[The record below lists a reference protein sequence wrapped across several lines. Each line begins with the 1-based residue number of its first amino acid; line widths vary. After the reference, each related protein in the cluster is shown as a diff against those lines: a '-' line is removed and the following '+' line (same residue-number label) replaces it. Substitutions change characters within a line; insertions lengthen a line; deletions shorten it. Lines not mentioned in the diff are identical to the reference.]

1 MMMVELFCDVLNRSV
16 TAGIV
21 ILAVI
26 LVRFLFG
33 KLPKLFSYLLWF
45 AVLLRLCC
53 PVTIHAD
60 FGLVTDMD
68 IAQIWLP
75 STETIVSEKTDSYVP
90 EEISVHANVIT
101 GTDINT
107 ETTHI
112 YEISDK
118 TEKGEAFTF
127 TFSYESAGKLAI
139 IWLLVGGVLLI
150 YEVISYCR
158 FVYRLKPSKKEKV
171 VISSKV
177 KVPFVA
183 GIVRPVIYLPAGLDK
198 VQQELIV
205 LHEKIHIKRLD
216 YLIKPLFLFSCCV
229 HWFNPFVW
237 VAYYLMIQDMESSCD
252 EAVIRSIGYERKKEY
267 AYTLL
272 ELSTS
277 GTWKVGYPIAF
288 GENNVKRRIKNV
300 VKSKKKA
307 AWLIGL
313 GILMTCAV
321 IILLVVSRTDTL
333 ESIVVTENPSDTA
346 GSSIAEYLPEG
357 MNQFE
362 TEPEKE
368 QMLPAEEIVVTENE
382 NPLEDTKHEYYG
394 SDDVL
399 PVSDAASAE
408 TDKFAVLL
416 QDGPEAYYD
425 LGIVYRYPV
434 EDATIVN
441 SYGIRVHPVTGEEK
455 AHSGVDFVAEEGT
468 PVMAAADG
476 YVTETGFDAD
486 CGNYVIIQHINGELT
501 YYACCK
507 DILATKGAEVK
518 RGEQIATVGKTG
530 TSTGAHLHFA
540 VSKNGVFLEPVLQAE
555 NLMSTE

>member
-1 MMMVELFCDVLNRSV
+1 MMMAELFCDVLNRSV
-16 TAGIV
+16 TTGIV

-33 KLPKLFSYLLWF
+33 RLPKLFSYLLWF

-53 PVTIHAD
+53 PVSIHAD
-60 FGLVTDMD
+60 FGLVTDVD
-68 IAQIWLP
+68 ITQIWLP
-75 STETIVSEKTDSYVP
+75 FTETMVSEKTDSYVP
-90 EEISVHANVIT
+90 GEISVQENITT
-101 GTDINT
+101 GTDTNT

-118 TEKGEAFTF
+118 TGKGEAFTL
-127 TFSYESAGKLAI
+127 TFSYESAEKLAI
-139 IWLLVGGVLLI
+139 IWLFVGGVLLI
-150 YEVISYCR
+150 YEVIGYCR
-158 FVYRLKPSKKEKV
+158 FVYRLKPSKKEKI

-177 KVPFVA
+177 KVPFVT
-183 GIVRPVIYLPAGLDK
+183 GIVRPVIYLPVGLDK
-198 VQQELIV
+198 VQQELII

-216 YLIKPLFLFSCCV
+216 YLIKPLFLFFCCV
-229 HWFNPFVW
+229 YWFNPLIW
-237 VAYYLMIQDMESSCD
+237 VAFYLMIQDMESSCD
-252 EAVIRSIGYERKKEY
+252 EAVIRSIGYDRKKEY

-272 ELSTS
+272 ELSTN

-300 VKSKKKA
+300 AKNKKKA
-307 AWLIGL
+307 AWVIGVGGFL
-313 GILMTCAV
+313 AGGA
-321 IILLVVSRTDTL
+321 ILLLSVNRTDTL
-333 ESIVVTENPSDTA
+333 ENVTVLENPSDTA
-346 GSSIAEYLPEG
+346 ESSMAEYFPEER
-357 MNQFE
+357 NQSE
-362 TEPEKE
+362 AGQEKE

-399 PVSDAASAE
+399 PVSDAVSAE
-408 TDKFAVLL
+408 PDKFAVLL

-425 LGIVYRYPV
+425 LEIVYRYPV

-468 PVMAAADG
+468 PVMAAAEG
-476 YVTETGFDAD
+476 YVAETGFDAE